1 MSNQTQFE
9 QNFLPD
15 FCVFHIIMLIVS
27 QKKLFRQSISKH
39 FQLESG
45 VKMTRKR
52 CSFLATLFF
61 TCLVLFLFINNNVF
75 IRYRMSS

>member
-1 MSNQTQFE
+1 MSIQTQFE
-9 QNFLPD
+9 QNLLPD

-27 QKKLFRQSISKH
+27 QKKFFRPSISKH

-52 CSFLATLFF
+52 CSFLPALFF
-61 TCLVLFLFINNNVF
+61 TCFVSFLFINSVVF

>member
-15 FCVFHIIMLIVS
+15 FCVFHIIMLIVN
-27 QKKLFRQSISKH
+27 QKELFRQSISKH

-52 CSFLATLFF
+52 CSFLATFF
-61 TCLVLFLFINNNVF
+61 TCLVSFLFINNIVF

>member
-27 QKKLFRQSISKH
+27 HKKFFQQSISKH

-52 CSFLATLFF
+52 CSFLPVLFF
-61 TCLVLFLFINNNVF
+61 YMFCFIFV
-75 IRYRMSS
+75 YQ

>member
-15 FCVFHIIMLIVS
+15 FCVFHIIMLIVN

-45 VKMTRKR
+45 VKRTRKR

-61 TCLVLFLFINNNVF
+61 TCLVSFLFINNIVF